1 MSSPLPVIDRGVAVA
16 VEAAPDPAAAVRSP
30 LRRRLARLL
39 AGVAALAL
47 VAAVPAAFEL
57 GRATAPRV
65 TAPPAAPSAT
75 QAGTPAAAESA
86 APVALPDGP
95 WLDAEYDYLGA
106 LRTWPARA
114 GYVVTDPFRGLTE
127 GRLVAAGRTVCTRAQ
142 DPGMN
147 ADGMLDLLDLDPH
160 QTFVVVTES
169 LDKLCPSQSSRLAAL
184 TTGA

>member
-1 MSSPLPVIDRGVAVA
+1 MYSSLPVPERLVHIGAY
-16 VEAAPDPAAAVRSP
+16 PATPPPARPA
-30 LRRRLARLL
+30 LRRGLARLL
-39 AGVAALAL
+39 AAVTALTL
-47 VAAVPAAFEL
+47 VAAVPTAFEL
-57 GRATAPRV
+57 GRR
-65 TAPPAAPSAT
+65 SAR
-75 QAGTPAAAESA
+75 QDAGPGLPAAAA
-86 APVALPDGP
+86 TTAPVEAPEALPDGP

-114 GYVVTDPFRGLTE
+114 GYVVTDPFRNVAE

-147 ADGMLDLLDLDPH
+147 ADGMVNLLDLDPH

-169 LDKLCPSQSSRLAAL
+169 LDKLCPSQSSRLTAL